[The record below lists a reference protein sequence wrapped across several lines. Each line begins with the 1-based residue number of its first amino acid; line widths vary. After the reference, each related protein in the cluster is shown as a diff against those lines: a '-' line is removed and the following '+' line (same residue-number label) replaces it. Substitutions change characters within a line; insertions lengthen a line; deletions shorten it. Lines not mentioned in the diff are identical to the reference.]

1 MNVKAVNS
9 DLKPVPAGVAQGL
22 ILGPLL
28 FTIANLMIFLREM
41 QMFGCV
47 LYAGGTKTLLSVQLT

>member
-1 MNVKAVNS
+1 MNLKAVNS

-28 FTIANLMIFLREM
+28 FTIANLMIFLRET
-41 QMFGCV
+41 QMLV
-47 LYAGGTKTLLSVQLT
+47 VYAGDTKTLLSVQLT

>member
-1 MNVKAVNS
+1 MNLKAVNS
-9 DLKPVPAGVAQGL
+9 DLKPVPADVAQGL

-41 QMFGCV
+41 QMLVVCCMQV
-47 LYAGGTKTLLSVQLT
+47 ALKLC